1 MCVFLFDFRECE
13 GTGALFE
20 CLIRTQV
27 LRGPLTLCQECGWVG
42 SRDFYAQI
50 WELTRHHGHMGS
62 MLDADWS
69 RQILLRCD
77 WSVLCR
83 AYHTTDWNDRVRDD
97 PDDHMETRLY
107 APRKSHTS
115 H

>member
-13 GTGALFE
+13 GIGALFE

-27 LRGPLTLCQECGWVG
+27 LRGPLKLCQECGWVG

-83 AYHTTDWNDRVRDD
+83 AYHTTPVVANNFQSGTIIWKRY
-97 PDDHMETRLY
+97 PDYQHNLD
-107 APRKSHTS
+107 S
-115 H
+115 